1 MVNSMESLDRKA
13 TPRPRRG
20 ICRDGL
26 HGASHGGEDDDEEFE
41 EETEEEVRPEHRPEE
56 ANGSSPT
63 TGDGVGILPD
73 YLPSVPA
80 GHSGGDGHV
89 ESGDDWIDEMNE
101 TASERYRGY
110 AQSTQD
116 EVSDPEEWADVHY
129 GAATSRSRSRSNNG
143 TPPARTMPAI
153 LAAQRRR
160 RLLWNVQKRW

>member
-73 YLPSVPA
+73 YLLSVPA
-80 GHSGGDGHV
+80 GQSGGDGHV

-116 EVSDPEEWADVHY
+116 EVSDPEWADVHY
-129 GAATSRSRSRSNNG
+129 GAATSMSRSRSNNG

-160 RLLWNVQKRW
+160 RLLWNVQ